1 MGRLINYG
9 LGEVLDRLTILDL
22 KILAAGDAGQPIDHW
37 RNEQAV
43 LLTQVQTRLLL
54 GTTAWIELGLRL
66 AMINGL
72 LWHAEDDLRACR
84 NLPLDVAITE
94 SSSRIAFRIQ
104 DLNDRRS
111 QLITQINQLTGE
123 HLGPEKV

>member
-22 KILAAGDAGQPIDHW
+22 KILTATDAGQPIDHW
-37 RNEQAV
+37 RNEQTI
-43 LLTQVQTRLLL
+43 LLTQLQARATSM
-54 GTTAWIELGLRL
+54 AWLELGLRL

-72 LWHAEDDLRACR
+72 LWHAEDDLRARR
-84 NLPLDVAITE
+84 NLPLDAAITE

-111 QLITQINQLTGE
+111 QLIAQINQLTGE